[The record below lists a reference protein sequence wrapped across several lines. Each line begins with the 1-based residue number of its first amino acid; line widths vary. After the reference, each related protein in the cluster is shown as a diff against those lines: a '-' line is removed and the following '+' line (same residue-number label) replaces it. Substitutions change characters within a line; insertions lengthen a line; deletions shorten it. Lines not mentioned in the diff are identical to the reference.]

1 MDNINTNQFLTLDLQ
16 RFSLDNNKYKT
27 PFLYETWTWE
37 GDESVLPYKW
47 VNLIKNSNLFSLK
60 DEAEF
65 NKMKN
70 YLKEKYYGTNHFD
83 KNSFFFITYRSE
95 VAACAYLNAENDYS
109 IDFFLVNNK
118 HKDKHVEDGLF
129 ALVYNRANSLKVQ
142 KIKIN
147 LELTNISCE
156 YFKFI
161 GFI

>member
-1 MDNINTNQFLTLDLQ
+1 MDNIDNKQFLHLDLES
-16 RFSLDNNKYKT
+16 FAFDNNKYKT

-47 VNLIKNSNLFSLK
+47 VNLIKNTNLFSLK
-60 DEAEF
+60 NETEF
-65 NKMKN
+65 NQMKN
-70 YLKEKYYGTNHFD
+70 YLKEKYYATNHFD

-95 VAACAYLNAENDYS
+95 VAACAYLNAQNDYS

-118 HKDKHVEDGLF
+118 HSDKYVEDGLF
-129 ALVYNRANSLKVQ
+129 ALVYNRANSLKVK

-147 LELTNISCE
+147 LELTNISSD
-156 YFKFI
+156 YFKSI